1 MADSQPLRC
10 LVVDDEPRL
19 RRVLLRLLESEGH
32 KCFEAG
38 SGVEA
43 LQVLAREP
51 GVTLVLS
58 DIRMPEMDGV
68 SLLREITARY
78 PDVAVV
84 MVTAVAEVD
93 SAVACLQLGA
103 MDYVGK
109 PFQLEEVRARVTQAL
124 DKRRLV
130 TENRAYH
137 QHLEKLVDQQAV
149 RIEEI
154 FLEGVQ
160 ALAHA
165 LEAKDPYLRGHSV
178 RVSAYSAATSK
189 ILGLKDDHIAVV
201 ALGGELHDIGKIGV
215 REEVLHKESQLTDD
229 EYRHVMEHT
238 VIGARILAP
247 LLKNAP
253 AAISIVRSHHERFA
267 GRGLPDGLAGE
278 DIPLEARIVAVGD
291 AFDAMTSG
299 RPYRPALTVA
309 TALAEIRKFSGVQ
322 FDPRCVDA
330 FLTAYPEPA
339 RLPIDTP
346 SFQPVHLG
354 ALASLRLDRGA
365 LRA

>member
-1 MADSQPLRC
+1 MPNAPQLRC

-19 RRVLLRLLESEGH
+19 RRVLLRLLEADGH
-32 KCFEAG
+32 QCFEAG

-51 GVTLVLS
+51 GITLVLS

-68 SLLREITARY
+68 TLLREITARF

-109 PFQLEEVRARVTQAL
+109 PFQLEEVRARIAQAL

-137 QHLEKLVDQQAV
+137 QHLEQLVDQQAV

-160 ALAHA
+160 A
-165 LEAKDPYLRGHSV
+165 
-178 RVSAYSAATSK
+178 
-189 ILGLKDDHIAVV
+189 
-201 ALGGELHDIGKIGV
+201 
-215 REEVLHKESQLTDD
+215 
-229 EYRHVMEHT
+229 
-238 VIGARILAP
+238 
-247 LLKNAP
+247 
-253 AAISIVRSHHERFA
+253 
-267 GRGLPDGLAGE
+267 
-278 DIPLEARIVAVGD
+278 
-291 AFDAMTSG
+291 
-299 RPYRPALTVA
+299 
-309 TALAEIRKFSGVQ
+309 
-322 FDPRCVDA
+322 
-330 FLTAYPEPA
+330 
-339 RLPIDTP
+339 
-346 SFQPVHLG
+346 
-354 ALASLRLDRGA
+354 
-365 LRA
+365 